1 MAMDSCSASPTGI
14 PVVVLQAALAALV
27 HRSRCLLS
35 AGGSDSCSKFTFA
48 QIGFIVPLHVNEFL
62 AFYKRLP
69 HLSQSIFKYD
79 VQSLVKFLKLPRG
92 G

>member
-1 MAMDSCSASPTGI
+1 MAMDSCSATPTGI

-35 AGGSDSCSKFTFA
+35 AGARGLRFLHLMLVNRCCKFPFA

-62 AFYKRLP
+62 AF
-69 HLSQSIFKYD
+69 
-79 VQSLVKFLKLPRG
+79 
-92 G
+92 